1 MRLITS
7 DRRITESAVI
17 NLVDCPNGQVVKP
30 PPPEVLPAQAR
41 SSRGRVGMP

>member
-1 MRLITS
+1 MRLIIS
-7 DRRITESAVI
+7 DRRITKSAVI
-17 NLVDCPNGQVVKP
+17 DLVNCPNGQVVK

>member
-7 DRRITESAVI
+7 DRRIAESAVI
-17 NLVDCPNGQVVKP
+17 DLVDCSNGQVVK

-41 SSRGRVGMP
+41 SSRGRVGML

>member
-17 NLVDCPNGQVVKP
+17 DLVDCPNGRVVN
-30 PPPEVLPAQAR
+30 PPPEVLPARSR